1 MNKLIQTNTV
11 KYINEVSDYLL
22 ENEEITFFTEKE
34 IITVSTDSGIQL
46 YSDYE
51 GLCNDWLNTDIDKS
65 DKYYR
70 NPFNIEQM
78 EYDKKSYYDYKKGV
92 WFDLY

>member
-11 KYINEVSDYLL
+11 KYINEVSYYLL
-22 ENEEITFFTEKE
+22 ENEEITFFTENE
-34 IITVSTDSGIQL
+34 EITVSTDSGIQL

-51 GLCNDWLNTDIDKS
+51 GLCNEWLNTDIHES
-65 DKYYR
+65 DKDYR

-78 EYDKKSYYDYKKGV
+78 EYDKQSYYDYKKGV